1 MMPFFACT
9 FATSAV
15 VLAIFFK
22 TKDRQLK
29 EMALPNFISGIFG
42 VTEPA
47 IYGILLPLKKPF
59 VISCIA
65 GGIGGGFYGAF
76 NFRKFMMG
84 GMGIFEFPAMIE
96 PDGGLGNLVVAVLG
110 VVITMA
116 IAFAATMI
124 FYKEPET
131 QDISGKGISGND
143 SMKEGKEAGSKDGEA
158 AAQGTD
164 TAPIMRKVEIASP
177 LKGKVLKLADIR
189 DEAFA
194 SGVLGKGA
202 AVLPEIGEVFAPADG
217 VVSALFP
224 TLHAIGLTTDEG
236 AEVLI
241 HIGLDT
247 VQLNGEGFEALV
259 SQGDRVTKGQM
270 MIRFDRDF
278 IEGKGYCLETPV
290 LITNSDGF
298 LDVVETSK
306 DLVVPGENLLSLL
319 K

>member
-1 MMPFFACT
+1 
-9 FATSAV
+9 
-15 VLAIFFK
+15 
-22 TKDRQLK
+22 
-29 EMALPNFISGIFG
+29 MALPNFISGIFG

-84 GMGIFEFPAMIE
+84 GIGIFEFPAMIE

-131 QDISGKGISGND
+131 QDISGKGIPEND
-143 SMKEGKEAGSKDGEA
+143 SMKGGKEAGSKDGEA

-177 LKGKVLKLADIR
+177 LKGKVLKTIKSG
-189 DEAFA
+189 AFKKTSA
-194 SGVLGKGA
+194 KL
-202 AVLPEIGEVFAPADG
+202 
-217 VVSALFP
+217 VVSA
-224 TLHAIGLTTDEG
+224 
-236 AEVLI
+236 
-241 HIGLDT
+241 
-247 VQLNGEGFEALV
+247 
-259 SQGDRVTKGQM
+259 KKM
-270 MIRFDRDF
+270 
-278 IEGKGYCLETPV
+278 
-290 LITNSDGF
+290 
-298 LDVVETSK
+298 SK
-306 DLVVPGENLLSLL
+306 KQKVKLL
-319 K
+319 KNLKKAGAGKKTKVK